1 MPSSGKYITFIFALK
16 LKQSPFACASSRT
29 LPPGVLPIMAYTG
42 KLRQKGTFVFF
53 RLQAYVKLG
62 RDFTHELKYMKG

>member
-1 MPSSGKYITFIFALK
+1 MRTITNVT
-16 LKQSPFACASSRT
+16 PP
-29 LPPGVLPIMAYTG
+29 PPGGGLLPIMAYTG

-62 RDFTHELKYMKG
+62 RDFTHELKCMKG